1 MEHTPHQRRT
11 IKLVLTPFA
20 TFFAEPQNWSNP
32 EIRQTALEH
41 WTKVCRKYSDDTIN
55 ESVDNLIS
63 KRVARSFPTPGMF
76 NDEVAA
82 VRRLRVQPAVPE
94 KSDVGDA
101 PKDPEHEMYVALWE
115 TLTEGQQNTLRE
127 TLWSIYKAHKP
138 ETKENARYAFN
149 LLACT
154 FFSQICRKGYVAEIS
169 KLSGI
174 SLNPKPQQ

>member
-1 MEHTPHQRRT
+1 MEHTPYQRRT

-41 WTKVCRKYSDDTIN
+41 WTKVCRKHKDEIIN
-55 ESVDNLIS
+55 EAVDNLIS

-82 VRRLRVQPAVPE
+82 VRRLRVQPAVPDKNQSE
-94 KSDVGDA
+94 DA

-115 TLTEGQQNTLRE
+115 SFNEAQQNTLRE
-127 TLWSIYKAHKP
+127 TLWNIYKAHKP
-138 ETKENARYAFN
+138 ETKEGAKPFFH
-149 LLACT
+149 LLACG
-154 FFSQICRKGYVAEIS
+154 FFSHLCRAGKIAEIS